1 MITYPWHPQTGGDLL
16 NVVDSLPKATIISL
30 AREGALYTAR
40 DSRAQGKLGRN
51 IQNPLNCQS
60 NVGTVTGMAAQAL
73 QVPSAPTR
81 PELGIN
87 YERLYEY
94 RFRDVE
100 QAGKLAVW
108 EEIAQYVH
116 ARMGAPKR
124 MLDPA
129 AGRGEFIRAVPSEE
143 RWAVDMVKQA
153 DLEADGVKMIISEI
167 MDADLP
173 EDYFD
178 GVWVS
183 NFLEHLPDQNAVA
196 ALLGRLHASMTVGG
210 RIAIMGPNFK
220 YCPREYFDC
229 ADHTVILTHVAVTEH
244 LYAAGFEVESVAP
257 RFLPFSFRGLLPPSA
272 RLTRTYLH
280 TPAMWPLLGKQFFLI
295 ARKVPLTTGGSETA

>member
-1 MITYPWHPQTGGDLL
+1 
-16 NVVDSLPKATIISL
+16 
-30 AREGALYTAR
+30 
-40 DSRAQGKLGRN
+40 
-51 IQNPLNCQS
+51 
-60 NVGTVTGMAAQAL
+60 MAAQAL

-87 YERLYEY
+87 YERLYQY

-108 EEIAQYVH
+108 NEIARYVH
-116 ARMGAPKR
+116 ARMGAPER

-129 AGRGEFIRAVPSEE
+129 AGRGEFIRAVPAEE
-143 RWAVDMVKQA
+143 RWAVDMVKQV

-167 MDADLP
+167 MDAELP

-196 ALLGRLHASMTVGG
+196 ALLGRLRESMTVGG

-257 RFLPFSFRGLLPPSA
+257 RFLPFSFRGVLPPSA

-280 TPAMWPLLGKQFFLI
+280 TPAMWPLLGKQFLLI
-295 ARKVPLTTGGSETA
+295 ARKVSV

>member
-1 MITYPWHPQTGGDLL
+1 
-16 NVVDSLPKATIISL
+16 
-30 AREGALYTAR
+30 
-40 DSRAQGKLGRN
+40 
-51 IQNPLNCQS
+51 
-60 NVGTVTGMAAQAL
+60 MAAQAL

-81 PELGIN
+81 PELGID
-87 YERLYEY
+87 YERLYQY

-100 QAGKLAVW
+100 QTGRLAVW
-108 EEIAQYVH
+108 GEIARYVY
-116 ARMGAPKR
+116 ARMDAPDR

-129 AGRGEFIRAVPSEE
+129 AGRGEFIRSVPAGE

-153 DLEADGVKMIISEI
+153 DLEADGVKMIISDI

-178 GVWVS
+178 GIWIS

-196 ALLGRLHASMTVGG
+196 ALLSKLHASMTVGG

-220 YCPREYFDC
+220 YCQREYFDC
-229 ADHTVILTHVAVTEH
+229 ADHTVILTHVGVKEH
-244 LYAAGFEVESVAP
+244 LYAAGFEIESVAP

-272 RLTRTYLH
+272 PLTRAYLH

-295 ARKVPLTTGGSETA
+295 GRKVPVAGRGSETA

>member
-1 MITYPWHPQTGGDLL
+1 ML
-16 NVVDSLPKATIISL
+16 
-30 AREGALYTAR
+30 
-40 DSRAQGKLGRN
+40 GKN
-51 IQNPLNCQS
+51 IQNPLNS
-60 NVGTVTGMAAQAL
+60 KSIVGTVTGMAAPAL

-81 PELGIN
+81 PELGID
-87 YERLYEY
+87 YERLYQY
-94 RFRDVE
+94 RFRHVE
-100 QAGKLAVW
+100 QTGRLAVW
-108 EEIAQYVH
+108 AEIARYVH
-116 ARMGAPKR
+116 ARMGAPDR

-129 AGRGEFIRAVPSEE
+129 AGRGEFIRSVPAGE

-153 DLEADGVKMIISEI
+153 DLEADGVKMIISDI

-173 EDYFD
+173 ENYFD

-244 LYAAGFEVESVAP
+244 LYAAGFEIESVAP

-295 ARKVPLTTGGSETA
+295 ARKVPLTGGGSETA